1 MGNSLFGSR
10 KKMLQTPRT
19 VEEVAALVEIT
30 VDRRLEDS
38 IKSTTWASSFYDSLQ
53 DEEMKLLFVFLVLC
67 CSLQSKDKKTQE
79 LAVFELQ
86 NRVFSNCRTGIANIR
101 FRDTDNAVKEIFR
114 LYESNKTDKENKAPV
129 GLQTQVEAKSEQAS
143 LRQKILSLK
152 QDRTVRSELE
162 PAYQRHVKRV
172 SPVQQCLLSLL

>member
-1 MGNSLFGSR
+1 MEGEGRDCSVLNRSILSNITGAACCISCCSAAGCRLQASWYKSVASLQFYPDDPVLLTPLFLQ
-10 KKMLQTPRT
+10 KMLQTPRT
-19 VEEVAALVEIT
+19 VEEVASLVEIT

-67 CSLQSKDKKTQE
+67 CSLQSKDKKTQD

-101 FRDTDNAVKEIFR
+101 
-114 LYESNKTDKENKAPV
+114 
-129 GLQTQVEAKSEQAS
+129 
-143 LRQKILSLK
+143 
-152 QDRTVRSELE
+152 
-162 PAYQRHVKRV
+162 
-172 SPVQQCLLSLL
+172 

>member
-1 MGNSLFGSR
+1 
-10 KKMLQTPRT
+10 MLQTPRT

-67 CSLQSKDKKTQE
+67 CSLQSKDKKTQD

-101 FRDTDNAVKEIFR
+101 WSK
-114 LYESNKTDKENKAPV
+114 
-129 GLQTQVEAKSEQAS
+129 G
-143 LRQKILSLK
+143 
-152 QDRTVRSELE
+152 
-162 PAYQRHVKRV
+162 
-172 SPVQQCLLSLL
+172 